1 MKEAAGVGL
10 PQTNKSVN
18 GSEIDNDGDP
28 DLIISIVNTVLAFAS
43 LALGIV
49 GIQFIISS
57 GYTPPPIPAGW
68 IIGNIFL
75 LGGSA
80 FALQALISLVVVLG
94 VNGCKPKT
102 HANTARC
109 VFVLLWGGGIAAY
122 AVFRFLLEHPFVLS
136 DCPCPAFHAEDGNGG
151 CIPCPGFIAG
161 VCEDEECVCG
171 NGVCS
176 ESTATCTCDFN
187 WQIDE
192 NMTCTQCSDRTM
204 DSSLGKCTRCRER
217 FKPNAEG
224 DCTLCRNGYVGS
236 NCLDCAPGFQPRL
249 NNDGSVFLTDEGAMV
264 CGPVFPGCVDDQPAG
279 GGRSGPMC
287 EVVENCAQWGDVNAK
302 VRETNADVALAQP
315 ATFTFNGQTCQYDHD
330 CEQSYN
336 CRGICS
342 WGKGGLEGALCLED
356 SDCGGG
362 ECEGRVCALERRIG
376 STDCVCSR
384 AGFQAPR
391 CQACPGFD
399 YIYAESVCAGRG
411 SCQPF
416 YVDVGLGWA
425 SEYDSLQCVCGKPNG
440 VLAEFPKYSGDYCE
454 KIVGEDGTIQKC
466 AEGYFGDDCSITCD
480 GGDGWGGASVCSSRG
495 ACKFDGTNAYCEC
508 DADTKPGGIG
518 YFAGTLCQECAGEF
532 YSSQCAPCPGL
543 QVTSDCGPHS
553 FNLSE
558 TTCFDSCNVKTC
570 DDGIQGKGIC
580 Y

>member
-204 DSSLGKCTRCRER
+204 DSSLGKCTRCRE
-217 FKPNAEG
+217 
-224 DCTLCRNGYVGS
+224 
-236 NCLDCAPGFQPRL
+236 
-249 NNDGSVFLTDEGAMV
+249 
-264 CGPVFPGCVDDQPAG
+264 
-279 GGRSGPMC
+279 
-287 EVVENCAQWGDVNAK
+287 
-302 VRETNADVALAQP
+302 
-315 ATFTFNGQTCQYDHD
+315 
-330 CEQSYN
+330 
-336 CRGICS
+336 
-342 WGKGGLEGALCLED
+342 
-356 SDCGGG
+356 
-362 ECEGRVCALERRIG
+362 
-376 STDCVCSR
+376 
-384 AGFQAPR
+384 
-391 CQACPGFD
+391 
-399 YIYAESVCAGRG
+399 
-411 SCQPF
+411 
-416 YVDVGLGWA
+416 
-425 SEYDSLQCVCGKPNG
+425 
-440 VLAEFPKYSGDYCE
+440 
-454 KIVGEDGTIQKC
+454 
-466 AEGYFGDDCSITCD
+466 
-480 GGDGWGGASVCSSRG
+480 
-495 ACKFDGTNAYCEC
+495 
-508 DADTKPGGIG
+508 
-518 YFAGTLCQECAGEF
+518 
-532 YSSQCAPCPGL
+532 
-543 QVTSDCGPHS
+543 
-553 FNLSE
+553 
-558 TTCFDSCNVKTC
+558 
-570 DDGIQGKGIC
+570 
-580 Y
+580 